1 MHRCTD
7 LRHLYGLD
15 FMTFLLFSYG
25 VFQGTVTKENCC
37 SLGNMQY
44 TSVHHS
50 IPFQCIP
57 LRHMNLQTKSSELLK
72 SCLDLHLLEE
82 STEHS
87 TIGNNMEH
95 TFWPCLITFTEQFIK
110 FLHTKRGKTWQNT
123 PCSFANKN
131 LQHCYAAFQRTTRD
145 FRIFQP
151 FPKSSFD
158 FNNIFHIYI
167 YIYISISAQSS
178 VRLELRNLY
187 SHGDRPQSQIG
198 RLWRGPNAQSSSK
211 TSLRLLGRITASE
224 KDRPNIS
231 RPVM

>member
-1 MHRCTD
+1 MHKCTD

-25 VFQGTVTKENCC
+25 VFQGTDKGE
-37 SLGNMQY
+37 LLQLRKHA
-44 TSVHHS
+44 VHHS
-50 IPFQCIP
+50 IRFQCIP

-87 TIGNNMEH
+87 TIGNTMEH
-95 TFWPCLITFTEQFIK
+95 PSDPLWSPSRNSSLSFFIPK
-110 FLHTKRGKTWQNT
+110 GTKYGKRLHFHLQ
-123 PCSFANKN
+123 KN

-167 YIYISISAQSS
+167 SISAQSS
-178 VRLELRNLY
+178 VRLELWNLY

>member
-95 TFWPCLITFTEQFIK
+95 PSDPVWSPS
-110 FLHTKRGKTWQNT
+110 RN
-123 PCSFANKN
+123 SS
-131 LQHCYAAFQRTTRD
+131 
-145 FRIFQP
+145 
-151 FPKSSFD
+151 SSFCIPKGAKHGKILHVHLQTKV
-158 FNNIFHIYI
+158 FNIAMLRSREQQEILESSNPFRSRVLILIIYFIYI
-167 YIYISISAQSS
+167 YIFQFLLNLLWGLSCEISTAM
-178 VRLELRNLY
+178 V
-187 SHGDRPQSQIG
+187 IG
-198 RLWRGPNAQSSSK
+198 RSPILEDCEGAPTPKAPARP
-211 TSLRLLGRITASE
+211 ASGF
-224 KDRPNIS
+224 
-231 RPVM
+231 

>member
-1 MHRCTD
+1 MHSLASHEPANEIIRTIEI
-7 LRHLYGLD
+7 LSWLASSWGVNR
-15 FMTFLLFSYG
+15 TFNDW
-25 VFQGTVTKENCC
+25 QQHGT
-37 SLGNMQY
+37 
-44 TSVHHS
+44 
-50 IPFQCIP
+50 P
-57 LRHMNLQTKSSELLK
+57 
-72 SCLDLHLLEE
+72 
-82 STEHS
+82 
-87 TIGNNMEH
+87 
-95 TFWPCLITFTEQFIK
+95 FWPCLITFTEQFIK

-167 YIYISISAQSS
+167 SISAQSS
-178 VRLELRNLY
+178 VRLELWNLY

>member
-95 TFWPCLITFTEQFIK
+95 PSDPVWSPS
-110 FLHTKRGKTWQNT
+110 RN
-123 PCSFANKN
+123 SS
-131 LQHCYAAFQRTTRD
+131 
-145 FRIFQP
+145 
-151 FPKSSFD
+151 SSFCIPKGAKHGKILHVHLQTKI
-158 FNNIFHIYI
+158 FNIAMLRSREQQEILESSNPFRSRVLILIIYFIYI

-178 VRLELRNLY
+178 VRLELWNLY

>member
-95 TFWPCLITFTEQFIK
+95 PSDPVWSPSRNSSSSFCIPKGAKHGKI
-110 FLHTKRGKTWQNT
+110 LHVHLQTKV
-123 PCSFANKN
+123 F
-131 LQHCYAAFQRTTRD
+131 QHCYAAFQRTTRD
-145 FRIFQP
+145 FGIFQP

-167 YIYISISAQSS
+167 YISISAQSS
-178 VRLELRNLY
+178 VRLELWNLY

>member
-95 TFWPCLITFTEQFIK
+95 PSDPVWSPS
-110 FLHTKRGKTWQNT
+110 RN
-123 PCSFANKN
+123 SS
-131 LQHCYAAFQRTTRD
+131 
-145 FRIFQP
+145 
-151 FPKSSFD
+151 SSFCIPKGAKHGKILHVHLQTKV
-158 FNNIFHIYI
+158 FNIAMLRSREQQEILESSNPFRSRVLILIIYFIYI
-167 YIYISISAQSS
+167 YIYFNFCSIFCEAWVVKSLQPWWSAAIPDWKIVKGPQ
-178 VRLELRNLY
+178 
-187 SHGDRPQSQIG
+187 RPKLQQDQ
-198 RLWRGPNAQSSSK
+198 PQ
-211 TSLRLLGRITASE
+211 ASRSDHSFRE
-224 KDRPNIS
+224 R
-231 RPVM
+231 